1 MNARDSLADLDAGV
15 MAACLRAA
23 GSAMTIADA
32 RLPGMPLVWVNPAFE
47 RLTGHSAAEAIGR
60 SCSFLQGTDRR
71 QPELAAI
78 RRALARGE
86 AVDVTLRN
94 YRRDGELFWNRL
106 VLTPVRDR
114 DGLLAHYVGVQ
125 TDVTARVQAERRTA
139 GVLDRIE
146 DAFFALDREHRIRLV
161 NRRLEALLEQ
171 RPGALIGS
179 GVWEAFPDGVGARL
193 HARAMRA
200 AREMTPAIFREYWP
214 TGARWIEARM
224 FPAREGVSVYL
235 RDVTEDHLRDSRLAH
250 LARHDP
256 LTGLPNRNAAIELL
270 GEACGAAR
278 LGERGVAV
286 ACIDLDRF
294 GAINEARGH
303 RAGDAVLK
311 EVAARLVGSRPAG
324 ASVARMGADEFVAVM
339 DTDDAGE
346 ALAACDGMLSS
357 LTEPICLD
365 EGSLRIGAS
374 VGVAVHPQGGADADA
389 LLANASVALLAAR
402 QEGLGRARLFDAAL
416 GRAQRR
422 RQELLDAL
430 RSGEFDEAFH
440 IVYQPKFTAAGRRL
454 CGFEALAR
462 WENASLG
469 PVSPQ
474 EFIPLAEECGAIVP
488 LGRWLLERVCAQLR
502 AWLDLGLE
510 AGPVAVNVSVGQVAN
525 DDFLAAIE
533 DALRRW
539 RLPPG
544 LLQVEITESL
554 LMQDLRSGSV
564 LAHALTERGI
574 EVHLDDFG
582 TGYSSLAYLWEL
594 PVSALKLD
602 RRFTLGLG
610 AQPQAR
616 AIVDSVIALAR
627 ALGRTVIA
635 EGVETEEQARILLEL
650 GCDVLQGYLLA
661 HPMPAAQAAHLLP
674 VAAPTGTRPR
684 GQA

>member
-1 MNARDSLADLDAGV
+1 MNARDPLAGLDAGV
-15 MAACLRAA
+15 LAGCMQAA

-32 RLPGMPLVWVNPAFE
+32 RLPGMPLVYVNPAFE
-47 RLTGHSAAEAIGR
+47 RLTGYPAAETLGR

-71 QPELAAI
+71 QPELATI

-86 AVDVTLRN
+86 GVDVTLRN
-94 YRRDGELFWNRL
+94 YRSDGELFWNRL
-106 VLTPVRDR
+106 VLAPVRGS
-114 DGLLAHYVGVQ
+114 DGLPVHYVGVQ
-125 TDVTARVQAERRTA
+125 TDVTARVQAEHRTA

-146 DAFFALDREHRIRLV
+146 DAFFALDREHRFSLV
-161 NRRLEALLEQ
+161 NRRLEALLERRAAQ
-171 RPGALIGS
+171 LVGA

-200 AREMTPAIFREYWP
+200 AREMTPSIFREYWP

-235 RDVTEDHLRDSRLAH
+235 RDVTEDHLRDRRLAH
-250 LARHDP
+250 LARHDA
-256 LTGLPNRNAAIELL
+256 LTGLPNRDAAIELL
-270 GEACGAAR
+270 GEACSAAR
-278 LGERGVAV
+278 SGGRRVAV
-286 ACIDLDRF
+286 ACVDLDRF

-311 EVAARLVGSRPAG
+311 EVAARLVGSRPGG
-324 ASVARMGADEFVAVM
+324 ASVARMGADEFVAVL
-339 DTDDAGE
+339 DTDDDGE

-357 LTEPICLD
+357 LSAPIELAD
-365 EGSLRIGAS
+365 GSLRIGAS
-374 VGVAVHPQGGADADA
+374 VGVAVHPQGGADPDA
-389 LLANASVALLAAR
+389 LLANASAALLVAR
-402 QEGLGRARLFDAAL
+402 QEGAGRARLFDAAL

-440 IVYQPKFTAAGRRL
+440 IVYQPKFTAAGREL

-462 WENASLG
+462 WQSASLG
-469 PVSPQ
+469 AVAPQ

-488 LGRWLLERVCAQLR
+488 LGRWLLDRVCAQLR
-502 AWLDLGLE
+502 AWLDLGL
-510 AGPVAVNVSVGQVAN
+510 AARPVAVNVSVGQVAN
-525 DDFLAAIE
+525 GDFLEAVE

-539 RLPPG
+539 RLPPE

-554 LMQDLRSGSV
+554 LMQDLGSGSA
-564 LAHALTERGI
+564 LAHALTGQGI

-616 AIVDSVIALAR
+616 AIVDSVVALAR
-627 ALGRTVIA
+627 ALGKTVIA
-635 EGVETEEQARILLEL
+635 EGVETDEQARVLLEL

-661 HPMPAAQAAHLLP
+661 RPMAAAAAALLLPGAMPAGARH
-674 VAAPTGTRPR
+674 R
-684 GQA
+684 GQT